1 MTAQIAEVISRRH
14 VNDFKAKLVE
24 QREAALKDR
33 LGAEGLQVCLPPKS
47 DGWGYFFAIEKNK
60 SDMKGLCPGLTHVER
75 IPQDRP
81 WEHLFGKHCSIRQRE
96 GILTG
101 MNTLVNMH
109 ADVISFQTCSYGY
122 KVDSDLN
129 TKVGHQLCQ
138 LLLLVG

>member
-1 MTAQIAEVISRRH
+1 MSTISRQSWWNNVKRH
-14 VNDFKAKLVE
+14 SRTDWVLKVCRCAFLRSLMVE
-24 QREAALKDR
+24 ATFL
-33 LGAEGLQVCLPPKS
+33 L
-47 DGWGYFFAIEKNK
+47 EKNK

-96 GILTG
+96 GILTTG

-138 LLLLVG
+138 WLLLLVG